1 MKNNKTILITGA
13 SGFVGL
19 NLQDYLKV
27 FHEINPLSVRYVP
40 NQKFDL
46 KGYAIIHLAGKAH
59 DMKDVS
65 SPAEYYESN
74 FELTKQLYDSFL
86 NSGVSVFVFMSTIKA
101 VGDDIEGVLDEETT
115 ANPTTHYG
123 ISKRKAENYILSKAI
138 PLGKSVYI
146 LRPCMIH
153 GAGNKGNLNL
163 LHDFVARGI
172 PYPLGAFKNSRSFLS
187 IENLCFVINELLNQK
202 DIPSGIYQIADDL
215 SLSTNKVIELL
226 GDSLGKKSR
235 VWNVPPSW
243 IRGVALF
250 GDYINLPLTTER
262 LHKLTDNYVVGNH
275 KILGVIG
282 KSLPISSAD
291 GLAKTFESFNN
302 KTEM

>member
-1 MKNNKTILITGA
+1 MKLIITGA
-13 SGFVGL
+13 SGFVGS

-27 FHEINPLSVRYVP
+27 FHDIKPLSVRYIP

-46 KGYAIIHLAGKAH
+46 NGYAIIHLAGKAH
-59 DMKDVS
+59 DMQDVS
-65 SPAEYYESN
+65 SPSVYYESN
-74 FELTKQLYDSFL
+74 FELTKQLFDSFL
-86 NSGVSVFVFMSTIKA
+86 NSDVSVFVFMSTIKA
-101 VGDDIEGVLDEETT
+101 VGDEVVGILDEETK
-115 ANPTTHYG
+115 ANPKTHYG
-123 ISKRKAENYILSKAI
+123 ISKRKAENYILSKSI
-138 PLGKSVYI
+138 PLGKRVYI

-163 LHDFVARGI
+163 LHDFVSRGI

-187 IENLCFVINELLNQK
+187 IENLCFVINELLDQK

-215 SLSTNKVIELL
+215 SLSTNRVIELL

-235 VWNVPPSW
+235 VWNVPISW

-250 GDYINLPLTTER
+250 GDYINLPLNTER

-275 KILGVIG
+275 KILSVIG
-282 KSLPISSAD
+282 KPLPISSAD
-291 GLAKTFESFNN
+291 GLALTFDSFNN
-302 KTEM
+302 KSEG